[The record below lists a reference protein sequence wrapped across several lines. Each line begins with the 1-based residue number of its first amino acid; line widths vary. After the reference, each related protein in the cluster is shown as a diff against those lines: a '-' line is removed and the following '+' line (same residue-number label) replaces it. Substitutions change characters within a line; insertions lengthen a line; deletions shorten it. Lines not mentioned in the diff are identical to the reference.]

1 MKVQNKWT
9 EEKAASSTDNVREDN
24 GVLMPQRLLETGRG
38 EGKLKIQTKGLWG
51 VNWKQETPSNSEQ
64 PQRRETE
71 KENKRGI
78 ITSDHKHV

>member
-1 MKVQNKWT
+1 M
-9 EEKAASSTDNVREDN
+9 DNMREDN
-24 GVLMPQRLLETGRG
+24 GVLMPQWLLETGCG

-51 VNWKQETPSNSEQ
+51 VNWKEETPSNSKQ